1 MCGITGLLAPYI
13 TQDELQRINNLLMH
27 RGPDDDGCYIGEGV
41 ALAARRL
48 SIIDLAGGHQPLSNE
63 DGSVWLAYNGEVYNA
78 PKLRFELEAYGH
90 RFETHTDTETIVHA
104 YEQWGVDALPRLRG
118 MYAFALWDAKR
129 KRLLLTRDRFGI
141 KPLYYAEAGDRFA
154 FASEIRPLFTA
165 LPQLACCTNLHALQL
180 LFQLGFVPSPLTFFE
195 GIHKLPAAH
204 YLLREANGQTIVR
217 PYWQLNYP
225 LDGKHLNISPHE
237 ASEQFIEHLR
247 EAVDAWRLSDVP
259 VGSLLSGGVDSA
271 SLAAWLTEI
280 GGAPIH
286 TFTIGFTAASHD
298 ESALAREVARAIGS
312 HHHEITFSER
322 DFDHLPHVVRHLEEP
337 QCSAT
342 SISIYLLYQ
351 ACHATG
357 FKVIMT
363 GEGADEL
370 LGGYHWFDGDRRVRS
385 LLGIP
390 QPLRQLIA
398 RAPLPASPAARRVIA
413 HGTRDTLQR
422 YLLWQ
427 QVGDA
432 KQIQSLFNYSTF
444 TLNGIRSEWAK
455 GLDHAHH
462 PLDQFLY
469 LESQTRMIDF
479 INFEVDRMS
488 MASSIEARPPF
499 LDHLL
504 WEFCAQL
511 PPEYK
516 LSPNGNKQLLR
527 EGMRGRLPDAVLQQ
541 PKRGLATP
549 HAQWWRTDRLPDWA
563 EECLQPSA
571 LAGTGYFNK
580 AVVTRLRNVHRAGK
594 TDVSRLLTGVLTTQL
609 WHNEFIRT

>member
-1 MCGITGLLAPYI
+1 MCGITGLLAPNI
-13 TQDELQRINNLLMH
+13 TQDEIQRINNALMH
-27 RGPDDDGCYIGEGV
+27 RGPDDAGCYIGDGV
-41 ALAARRL
+41 GLASRRL

-63 DGSVWLAYNGEVYNA
+63 DGSIWLAYNGEVYNA
-78 PKLRFELEAYGH
+78 PELRIELEARGH

-104 YEQWGVDALPRLRG
+104 YEQWGIDALPRLRG

-129 KRLLLTRDRFGI
+129 KRLLLVRDRFGI
-141 KPLYYAEAGDRFA
+141 KPLYYAEAGGRFA

-165 LPQLACCTNLHALQL
+165 LPQLSRCTNLHALQL

-204 YLLREANGQTIVR
+204 YLLREANGQTTVR
-217 PYWQLNYP
+217 AYWQLDY
-225 LDGKHLNISPHE
+225 PHE
-237 ASEQFIEHLR
+237 HLRIKPDAAGEQFIAHLR

-271 SLAAWLTEI
+271 ALAALLTEI

-286 TFTIGFTAASHD
+286 TFTIGFSATSHD
-298 ESALAREVARAIGS
+298 ESAPAREVARAIAS

-342 SISIYLLYQ
+342 SVPIYLLYR
-351 ACHATG
+351 ACHAAG

-370 LGGYHWFDGDRRVRS
+370 LGGYHWFDGDRRAQP
-385 LLGIP
+385 LLRIP
-390 QPLRQLIA
+390 QPIRRLIA
-398 RAPLPASPAARRVIA
+398 HLPLQASQAARRVIA

-427 QVGDA
+427 QVGDTT
-432 KQIQSLFNYSTF
+432 QVQSLLNTAPV
-444 TLNGIRSEWAK
+444 TLNGIRRKWAEW
-455 GLDHAHH
+455 LEHAHH

-469 LESQTRMIDF
+469 LESHTRMIDF

-488 MASSIEARPPF
+488 MANSVEARPPF
-499 LDHLL
+499 LDHRL

-516 LSPNGNKQLLR
+516 LSPNGSKRLLR
-527 EGMRGRLPDAVLQQ
+527 EGMRGRLPDAVRRQ

-549 HAQWWRTDRLPDWA
+549 HAQWWRSDRLPAWA
-563 EECLQPSA
+563 EECLHPAA
-571 LAGTGYFNK
+571 LSSTPYFNV
-580 AVVTRLRNVHRAGK
+580 AEVARLRDLHRSGRAE
-594 TDVSRLLTGVLTTQL
+594 VSRLLMGVLTTQL
-609 WHNEFIRT
+609 WHAEFIAQ